1 MDIQLWQI
9 LLITLIAY
17 IKPIDWF
24 GTAITAQNT
33 ILFGFITGLILG
45 DVKTGLLVGGTLQLM
60 SLGVAAVGG
69 SSVPDYPVAAI
80 IATVISITTGKG
92 LAAGLALGLPVGM
105 IVIQLD
111 ILIKLFNS
119 YVEKRA
125 HNAMVEGKW
134 KKMLTTIPFSTF
146 LLGLES
152 AVPVFLAVTFG
163 KGLVMAIL
171 NFMPK
176 WFTLGLN
183 ITAGM
188 LPAVGITMLLT
199 YMPVK
204 EYLPFL
210 LIGFVL
216 TAYLKMPTLGVAIV
230 GVAFAIIT
238 YKQEMARNNASNN
251 NAGGA
256 SALSEEDME
265 DE

>member
-1 MDIQLWQI
+1 MDIQVWQI
-9 LLITLIAY
+9 ILITLIAY

-119 YVEKRA
+119 YIEKRA
-125 HNAMVEGKW
+125 HNALQDKNW
-134 KKMLTTIPFSTF
+134 KKMERTIPISTF

-171 NFMPK
+171 DFMPK
-176 WFTLGLN
+176 WFTSGLN

-204 EYLPFL
+204 EYLPYL

-230 GVAFAIIT
+230 GIAFAIIT
-238 YKQEMARNNASNN
+238 YKEEMSKKALTTAQANSNN
-251 NAGGA
+251 LDEG
-256 SALSEEDME
+256 DME